1 MWEHPTEDH
10 QPEGLLQNENEYI
23 YSQCNARQARSTQ
36 RNAHR
41 FPFALPFV
49 VQSTSR
55 IITGIRPT
63 IITLLGAALFR
74 DEVLWVCFEFGFG
87 VGFLLGVTLQGVN
100 RR

>member
-49 VQSTSR
+49 AASPFFFFGLSTSESSDSPR
-55 IITGIRPT
+55 V
-63 IITLLGAALFR
+63 LAACAR
-74 DEVLWVCFEFGFG
+74 FESAAM
-87 VGFLLGVTLQGVN
+87 
-100 RR
+100 